1 MYHYHPASLLS
12 NEYFTVEHDKIKK
25 QLLDDSNI
33 SEEQFITICGGLY
46 GAMAAIV
53 EESEC
58 MEMAMSIILDHVSLF
73 LQQNYVK
80 NKLIY
85 EKLWEI

>member
-1 MYHYHPASLLS
+1 MYMYHPASLLN
-12 NEYFTVEHDKIKK
+12 NELFQVEHDKIKK
-25 QLLDDSNI
+25 ELLYDARM

-58 MEMAMSIILDHVSLF
+58 VEMSLSIILDHVSLC
-73 LQQNYVK
+73 LQQNYAK
-80 NKLIY
+80 NKLM
-85 EKLWEI
+85 